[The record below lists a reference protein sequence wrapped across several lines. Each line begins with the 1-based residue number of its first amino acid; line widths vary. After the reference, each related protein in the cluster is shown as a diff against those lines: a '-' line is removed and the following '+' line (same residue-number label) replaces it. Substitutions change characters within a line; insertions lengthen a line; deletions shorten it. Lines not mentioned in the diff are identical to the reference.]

1 MTTPRDSVDAAIAA
15 LRAGRLVVLPTDT
28 VYGLAADGES
38 EHAALALYAA
48 KGRAAI
54 QPTAL
59 VLASVEELLGRVPG
73 LPEDAV
79 RMARALLP
87 GPVTLVL
94 PNPERRYGWLN
105 VERPDAIGV
114 RVPALH
120 GPGRD
125 ILDALGALVAT
136 SANLPGGPDPRR
148 VRDVPAAVVAAV
160 DAVVDGGELPG
171 TPSTVIDLT
180 GPRPQVLR
188 EGALTTDEAL
198 ARLRIVNGDPTPG

>member
-1 MTTPRDSVDAAIAA
+1 VTPARDSVDAAIAA

-38 EHAALALYAA
+38 EPGALALYAA
-48 KGRAAI
+48 KGRAAT

-59 VLASVEELLGRVPG
+59 VLASVDELVRR
-73 LPEDAV
+73 LPELPQGAV
-79 RMARALLP
+79 GMARALMP

-94 PNPERRYGWLN
+94 PNPARRYGWLN

-114 RVPALH
+114 RVPALR

-125 ILDALGALVAT
+125 VLDALGALVAT
-136 SANLPGGPDPRR
+136 SANLPGGKDPRR
-148 VRDVPAAVVAAV
+148 VQDVPRALVEAV

-180 GPRPQVLR
+180 GHRPRVLR
-188 EGALTTDEAL
+188 EGALAAGEAL
-198 ARLRIVNGDPTPG
+198 RALTDT